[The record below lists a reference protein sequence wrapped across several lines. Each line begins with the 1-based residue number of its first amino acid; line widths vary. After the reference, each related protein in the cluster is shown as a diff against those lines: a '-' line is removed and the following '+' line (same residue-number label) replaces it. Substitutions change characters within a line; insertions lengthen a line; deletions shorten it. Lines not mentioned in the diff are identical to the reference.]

1 MSIGPGSFRD
11 LATCTMPPPC
21 MEGYSQFRMPGT
33 DSMCCRRSVGYKS
46 KSKTSAASK
55 TRYCKKQKACK
66 KTQFR
71 CQRTGRCMLIRN
83 KNLCESPKKRCTPRD
98 PAAPRASKPGSVNMK
113 AAKEILRENY
123 AEDVNGRLRAPG
135 FITTLKGVTGRTQAD
150 KIANLRRVLATC
162 RRARIPLL
170 KVNGSGFKSYRTLVS
185 QCAVRMTQ
193 PVPNIFSE
201 HLGGTTQQRAVK
213 NFLLGRKAK
222 QAGQPKTNANTLDE
236 GVKRVGEDG
245 FTWKTYGNPPDRKWA
260 LMGMVNETLADANKA
275 LEVVNKSASKP
286 EIKNAAEVAV
296 RSADNAL
303 LTLENNPTNPGLN
316 DAATEAV
323 GIAVEAVKQ
332 ASKTLSPATV
342 AILKSKLSKLKKN
355 REIVIEE
362 MVSGIMGRVIA
373 NNEPVFDFGRRLR
386 FGNRRYGFGNRRYG
400 FGNNRYMYY

>member
-1 MSIGPGSFRD
+1 
-11 LATCTMPPPC
+11 
-21 MEGYSQFRMPGT
+21 
-33 DSMCCRRSVGYKS
+33 
-46 KSKTSAASK
+46 
-55 TRYCKKQKACK
+55 
-66 KTQFR
+66 
-71 CQRTGRCMLIRN
+71 MLIRN

-373 NNEPVFDFGRRLR
+373 NNEPVGIAVEAVKQASKTLSPATVAILKSKLSKLKNNREIVIKEMVSGIMGRVIANNEPVFDFGRRLR